1 MPEVNKAKKEI
12 LKPFYLIGVIIIFT
26 LLVLYLMNY
35 FNLIP
40 KEVYKASDFN
50 IKTIYSRIDYNHD
63 NIDDYSSFV
72 LGARADAQNHPTYKS
87 AYYDTAYPPDNVGVC
102 TDVIWRAFK
111 SAGYSLRDM
120 VSEDI
125 KNNYDDY
132 KKYVTTP
139 DSNID
144 FRRVGPLK
152 VFFSQYAQSLTTD
165 PEDIAAWQPG
175 DIVIFRDTKHIGIIS
190 DKRNKNGIPYVIHN
204 AGQPNREED
213 YLLKDEITGQ
223 YRFDASLISD
233 DVLKPWQDA

>member
-63 NIDDYSSFV
+63 NIDDYSAFV

-125 KNNYDDY
+125 KNNYE
-132 KKYVTTP
+132 
-139 DSNID
+139 
-144 FRRVGPLK
+144 
-152 VFFSQYAQSLTTD
+152 QSLTTD

-213 YLLKDEITGQ
+213 YLLKDEITGH